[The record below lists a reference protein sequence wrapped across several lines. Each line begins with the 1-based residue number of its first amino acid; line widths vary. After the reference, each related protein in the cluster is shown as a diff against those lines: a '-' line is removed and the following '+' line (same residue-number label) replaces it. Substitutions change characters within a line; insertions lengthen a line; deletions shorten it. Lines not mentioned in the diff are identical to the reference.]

1 MKEQLRKFGT
11 LILILA
17 LCLTSIGTTKVQ
29 AASKP
34 SRPSVSLVKRSKTQA
49 KIKIK
54 KRGKATGYQIA
65 VKTSKKA
72 RYRIVMPTKKRT
84 VVLRKLKASKVYYVK
99 VRAFRTKGYRIVHG
113 KFSKPIK
120 IGKYKKTV
128 KKPKPKATAT
138 PEPTVTPEAPQI
150 PIGPLWMTLAKALQM
165 RLHRQRRQY
174 SRAQD
179 YSSLFKQA
187 VTVHLSTIYAYE
199 LCAEMR
205 KYVRH

>member
-1 MKEQLRKFGT
+1 MEESRTMKEQLRKFGT

-72 RYRIVMPTKKRT
+72 RYRIVMPTRKRT

-128 KKPKPKATAT
+128 KKPKSKPKATAT
-138 PEPTVTPEAPQI
+138 PEPTVTPEATQI
-150 PIGPLWMTLAKALQM
+150 PEPTVTPSETPSDAPAP
-165 RLHRQRRQY
+165 
-174 SRAQD
+174 SSTPSEAPSDAPAPPATAAQ
-179 YSSLFKQA
+179 
-187 VTVHLSTIYAYE
+187 
-199 LCAEMR
+199 
-205 KYVRH
+205 

>member
-54 KRGKATGYQIA
+54 KRGKATGHQIA

-128 KKPKPKATAT
+128 KKPKATAT
-138 PEPTVTPEAPQI
+138 PEPTVTPEATQI
-150 PIGPLWMTLAKALQM
+150 PEPTVTPSETPSDAPAP
-165 RLHRQRRQY
+165 
-174 SRAQD
+174 SATPSETPSDAPAPSATAAQ
-179 YSSLFKQA
+179 
-187 VTVHLSTIYAYE
+187 
-199 LCAEMR
+199 
-205 KYVRH
+205 

>member
-138 PEPTVTPEAPQI
+138 PEATQIPEPTVTPSETPSDAPAPSATPSEAPSDA
-150 PIGPLWMTLAKALQM
+150 PAPSSTA
-165 RLHRQRRQY
+165 
-174 SRAQD
+174 AQ
-179 YSSLFKQA
+179 
-187 VTVHLSTIYAYE
+187 
-199 LCAEMR
+199 
-205 KYVRH
+205 

>member
-128 KKPKPKATAT
+128 KKPKPKTTAT
-138 PEPTVTPEAPQI
+138 PESTVTPSETPSDAPAPSSTPSEAPSDA
-150 PIGPLWMTLAKALQM
+150 PAPSATA
-165 RLHRQRRQY
+165 
-174 SRAQD
+174 AQ
-179 YSSLFKQA
+179 
-187 VTVHLSTIYAYE
+187 
-199 LCAEMR
+199 
-205 KYVRH
+205 

>member
-138 PEPTVTPEAPQI
+138 PEPTVTPEATQI
-150 PIGPLWMTLAKALQM
+150 PEPIVTPSETPSDAPAP
-165 RLHRQRRQY
+165 
-174 SRAQD
+174 SSTPSEAPSDAPAPPATAAQ
-179 YSSLFKQA
+179 
-187 VTVHLSTIYAYE
+187 
-199 LCAEMR
+199 
-205 KYVRH
+205 

>member
-138 PEPTVTPEAPQI
+138 PEPTVTPSEAPSDA
-150 PIGPLWMTLAKALQM
+150 PAPSSTPSEAPSDAPAPPATA
-165 RLHRQRRQY
+165 
-174 SRAQD
+174 AQ
-179 YSSLFKQA
+179 
-187 VTVHLSTIYAYE
+187 
-199 LCAEMR
+199 
-205 KYVRH
+205 

>member
-1 MKEQLRKFGT
+1 MKEQLRKLGT

-128 KKPKPKATAT
+128 KKPKATATPQPIVTPEATQT
-138 PEPTVTPEAPQI
+138 PEPTVTPEATQTPEPTVTPEATQT
-150 PIGPLWMTLAKALQM
+150 PEPTVTPSETPVPSDVPTPSATA
-165 RLHRQRRQY
+165 
-174 SRAQD
+174 AQ
-179 YSSLFKQA
+179 
-187 VTVHLSTIYAYE
+187 
-199 LCAEMR
+199 
-205 KYVRH
+205 

>member
-138 PEPTVTPEAPQI
+138 PEPTVTPEATVTEEPDI
-150 PIGPLWMTLAKALQM
+150 DENTPEAASASSEKEKTEISGTPTPEETVTPTPSEKAEKG
-165 RLHRQRRQY
+165 
-174 SRAQD
+174 AD
-179 YSSLFKQA
+179 A
-187 VTVHLSTIYAYE
+187 
-199 LCAEMR
+199 
-205 KYVRH
+205 

>member
-99 VRAFRTKGYRIVHG
+99 MMTAWFFATALAKQWDAAIPYLEQNRLDTWTHNKTIQKARESYRITTEQKEYLKRLKV
-113 KFSKPIK
+113 IK
-120 IGKYKKTV
+120 I
-128 KKPKPKATAT
+128 
-138 PEPTVTPEAPQI
+138 
-150 PIGPLWMTLAKALQM
+150 L
-165 RLHRQRRQY
+165 RRN
-174 SRAQD
+174 
-179 YSSLFKQA
+179 
-187 VTVHLSTIYAYE
+187 H
-199 LCAEMR
+199 
-205 KYVRH
+205 

>member
-11 LILILA
+11 LILA

-113 KFSKPIK
+113 RFSKPIK
-120 IGKYKKTV
+120 IGKYKKTA

-138 PEPTVTPEAPQI
+138 PEPTVTPEATQI
-150 PIGPLWMTLAKALQM
+150 PEPTVTPSETPSDAPAP
-165 RLHRQRRQY
+165 
-174 SRAQD
+174 SATPSETPSDAPAPSATAAQ
-179 YSSLFKQA
+179 
-187 VTVHLSTIYAYE
+187 
-199 LCAEMR
+199 
-205 KYVRH
+205 

>member
-99 VRAFRTKGYRIVHG
+99 VRAFR
-113 KFSKPIK
+113 
-120 IGKYKKTV
+120 
-128 KKPKPKATAT
+128 
-138 PEPTVTPEAPQI
+138 
-150 PIGPLWMTLAKALQM
+150 
-165 RLHRQRRQY
+165 
-174 SRAQD
+174 
-179 YSSLFKQA
+179 
-187 VTVHLSTIYAYE
+187 
-199 LCAEMR
+199 
-205 KYVRH
+205 

>member
-138 PEPTVTPEAPQI
+138 PEPTVTPSETPSDAPA
-150 PIGPLWMTLAKALQM
+150 PSATPSEVPSDAPAPPATA
-165 RLHRQRRQY
+165 
-174 SRAQD
+174 AQ
-179 YSSLFKQA
+179 
-187 VTVHLSTIYAYE
+187 
-199 LCAEMR
+199 
-205 KYVRH
+205 

>member
-1 MKEQLRKFGT
+1 MARDGCKTTPLETNAKKYLQRRVPTYKLIKDRRCGFKKFEHMKFQF
-11 LILILA
+11 LA
-17 LCLTSIGTTKVQ
+17 C
-29 AASKP
+29 
-34 SRPSVSLVKRSKTQA
+34 
-49 KIKIK
+49 KIK
-54 KRGKATGYQIA
+54 KSGKATGYQIA

-138 PEPTVTPEAPQI
+138 PEPTVTPEATQI
-150 PIGPLWMTLAKALQM
+150 PESTVTPSETPSDASAALATPSEAP
-165 RLHRQRRQY
+165 
-174 SRAQD
+174 SDAP
-179 YSSLFKQA
+179 A
-187 VTVHLSTIYAYE
+187 P
-199 LCAEMR
+199 
-205 KYVRH
+205 

>member
-65 VKTSKKA
+65 VKTSK
-72 RYRIVMPTKKRT
+72 
-84 VVLRKLKASKVYYVK
+84 ASKVYYVK

-138 PEPTVTPEAPQI
+138 PEPTVTPEATQI
-150 PIGPLWMTLAKALQM
+150 PEPTVTPSETPSDAPAP
-165 RLHRQRRQY
+165 
-174 SRAQD
+174 SATAAQ
-179 YSSLFKQA
+179 
-187 VTVHLSTIYAYE
+187 
-199 LCAEMR
+199 
-205 KYVRH
+205 

>member
-113 KFSKPIK
+113 KCSKPIK
-120 IGKYKKTV
+120 MGKYKKTS

-138 PEPTVTPEAPQI
+138 PEPTVTPEATQI
-150 PIGPLWMTLAKALQM
+150 PEPTVTPSETPSDAPAP
-165 RLHRQRRQY
+165 
-174 SRAQD
+174 SATPSETPSDAPAPSATAAQ
-179 YSSLFKQA
+179 
-187 VTVHLSTIYAYE
+187 
-199 LCAEMR
+199 
-205 KYVRH
+205 

>member
-65 VKTSKKA
+65 VKTSKRRDTVLSCRQRSA
-72 RYRIVMPTKKRT
+72 RLCFASLKHRKCIMWRCVHSVPKVIASCMVNFQSRSRLANTKD
-84 VVLRKLKASKVYYVK
+84 
-99 VRAFRTKGYRIVHG
+99 GE
-113 KFSKPIK
+113 
-120 IGKYKKTV
+120 
-128 KKPKPKATAT
+128 KPKPKATAT
-138 PEPTVTPEAPQI
+138 PEPTVTPEATQI
-150 PIGPLWMTLAKALQM
+150 PESTVTPSEAPSDAPAPSATA
-165 RLHRQRRQY
+165 
-174 SRAQD
+174 AQ
-179 YSSLFKQA
+179 
-187 VTVHLSTIYAYE
+187 
-199 LCAEMR
+199 
-205 KYVRH
+205 

>member
-1 MKEQLRKFGT
+1 MKEQLRKLGT

-128 KKPKPKATAT
+128 KKPKATATPQPIVTPEATQT
-138 PEPTVTPEAPQI
+138 PEPTVTPEATQTPE
-150 PIGPLWMTLAKALQM
+150 PTVTPSETPVPSDVPTPSATA
-165 RLHRQRRQY
+165 
-174 SRAQD
+174 AQ
-179 YSSLFKQA
+179 
-187 VTVHLSTIYAYE
+187 
-199 LCAEMR
+199 
-205 KYVRH
+205 

>member
-1 MKEQLRKFGT
+1 MEESRTMKEQLRKFGT

-138 PEPTVTPEAPQI
+138 PEPTVTPSEAPSDA
-150 PIGPLWMTLAKALQM
+150 PAPSSTPSEAPSDAPAP
-165 RLHRQRRQY
+165 
-174 SRAQD
+174 SATAAQ
-179 YSSLFKQA
+179 
-187 VTVHLSTIYAYE
+187 
-199 LCAEMR
+199 
-205 KYVRH
+205 

>member
-34 SRPSVSLVKRSKTQA
+34 SRPSVSLVTQA

-138 PEPTVTPEAPQI
+138 PEPTVTPGATQIPEPTVTPSEAPSDA
-150 PIGPLWMTLAKALQM
+150 PAPSATA
-165 RLHRQRRQY
+165 
-174 SRAQD
+174 AQ
-179 YSSLFKQA
+179 
-187 VTVHLSTIYAYE
+187 
-199 LCAEMR
+199 
-205 KYVRH
+205 

>member
-1 MKEQLRKFGT
+1 M
-11 LILILA
+11 
-17 LCLTSIGTTKVQ
+17 Q

-113 KFSKPIK
+113 KGNSNA
-120 IGKYKKTV
+120 GADSDTGSDADTGV
-128 KKPKPKATAT
+128 D
-138 PEPTVTPEAPQI
+138 
-150 PIGPLWMTLAKALQM
+150 
-165 RLHRQRRQY
+165 
-174 SRAQD
+174 SD
-179 YSSLFKQA
+179 
-187 VTVHLSTIYAYE
+187 
-199 LCAEMR
+199 AE
-205 KYVRH
+205 

>member
-1 MKEQLRKFGT
+1 MKEQLRKLGT

-120 IGKYKKTV
+120 IGKYKKAV
-128 KKPKPKATAT
+128 KKPKATAT
-138 PEPTVTPEAPQI
+138 PEPTVTPEATQTPEPTVTPEATQT
-150 PIGPLWMTLAKALQM
+150 PEPTVTPSETPVPSDVPTPSATA
-165 RLHRQRRQY
+165 
-174 SRAQD
+174 AQ
-179 YSSLFKQA
+179 
-187 VTVHLSTIYAYE
+187 
-199 LCAEMR
+199 
-205 KYVRH
+205 

>member
-138 PEPTVTPEAPQI
+138 PEPTVTPSEAPSDA
-150 PIGPLWMTLAKALQM
+150 PAPSSTPSETPSDAPAP
-165 RLHRQRRQY
+165 
-174 SRAQD
+174 SATAAQ
-179 YSSLFKQA
+179 
-187 VTVHLSTIYAYE
+187 
-199 LCAEMR
+199 
-205 KYVRH
+205 

>member
-1 MKEQLRKFGT
+1 MEESRTMKEQLRKFGT

-34 SRPSVSLVKRSKTQA
+34 SRPSVSLVKRSKTQ
-49 KIKIK
+49 INIK

-138 PEPTVTPEAPQI
+138 PEPTVTPEATQI
-150 PIGPLWMTLAKALQM
+150 PEPTVTPSETPSDAPAP
-165 RLHRQRRQY
+165 
-174 SRAQD
+174 SSTPSEAPSDAPAPSATAAQ
-179 YSSLFKQA
+179 
-187 VTVHLSTIYAYE
+187 
-199 LCAEMR
+199 
-205 KYVRH
+205 

>member
-72 RYRIVMPTKKRT
+72 RYRIVMPTRKRT

-128 KKPKPKATAT
+128 KKPKPKPKATAT
-138 PEPTVTPEAPQI
+138 PEPTVTPEATQI
-150 PIGPLWMTLAKALQM
+150 PEPTVTPSETPSDAPAPSSTPSEAPSDAPAPPAMA
-165 RLHRQRRQY
+165 
-174 SRAQD
+174 AQ
-179 YSSLFKQA
+179 
-187 VTVHLSTIYAYE
+187 
-199 LCAEMR
+199 
-205 KYVRH
+205 

>member
-138 PEPTVTPEAPQI
+138 PEPTVTPTADPEV
-150 PIGPLWMTLAKALQM
+150 KHLQM
-165 RLHRQRRQY
+165 RLHRQRRQH
-174 SRAQD
+174 SRTGRTIAA
-179 YSSLFKQA
+179 YSSR
-187 VTVHLSTIYAYE
+187 LSHYTYQQYTHTS
-199 LCAEMR
+199 CVQ
-205 KYVRH
+205 K

>member
-128 KKPKPKATAT
+128 KKPKATAT
-138 PEPTVTPEAPQI
+138 PEPTVTPEATATPEPTVTPEATQI
-150 PIGPLWMTLAKALQM
+150 PEPTVTPSETPSDAPAP
-165 RLHRQRRQY
+165 
-174 SRAQD
+174 SATPSETPSDAPAPSATAAQ
-179 YSSLFKQA
+179 
-187 VTVHLSTIYAYE
+187 
-199 LCAEMR
+199 
-205 KYVRH
+205 